1 MAAAEPFDPFSFEED
16 DANDDQYTY
25 ESSLPPESTLFAQT
39 VGTLSRGETASMSYV
54 TDDTSRQ
61 QSQQQHPKSLPPKM
75 TVKLSLHEEVSS
87 SAVMEGGDTKNGGA
101 SSSQLFVEGKV
112 VVHVQSSDANR
123 NSPFC
128 LQLYG
133 SMASSANIKC
143 NDHCHLLNESPRNTA
158 ISRGIN
164 KNKHKNSFIN
174 CRVEIPKSQ
183 VLSEIMSYSM
193 NVKTSNMPIL
203 VQTKATLNTQKICR
217 IGVQIRSNLSNKGDL
232 QNFTIVVA
240 VPQTLQGSTVKITK
254 GDNANWDEMKR
265 LVTWKI
271 GHLPHGKSCLVSIE
285 AEISPTIASLLPLS
299 SSLTESSSTKV
310 VEEKIQFPVLVR
322 CTSEKDQISDLKLA
336 AVALKSV
343 PASIGVQLTRSF
355 RLLHRVEHSDV

>member
-1 MAAAEPFDPFSFEED
+1 
-16 DANDDQYTY
+16 
-25 ESSLPPESTLFAQT
+25 
-39 VGTLSRGETASMSYV
+39 
-54 TDDTSRQ
+54 
-61 QSQQQHPKSLPPKM
+61 
-75 TVKLSLHEEVSS
+75 
-87 SAVMEGGDTKNGGA
+87 
-101 SSSQLFVEGKV
+101 
-112 VVHVQSSDANR
+112 
-123 NSPFC
+123 
-128 LQLYG
+128 
-133 SMASSANIKC
+133 MASSANIKC